1 MSYNSTKFRELL
13 VNRLVKKNLTKEELE
28 NIKEEALEIND
39 DFMTC
44 RILVTITEYPQASI
58 ELIQEIKDHIF
69 AIIKDNKIRET
80 YREEMEETSIVRQ
93 LYIKLNNKTLKENEL
108 RKMIEMTLTIKND
121 YKKGEILI
129 DIARRSET
137 SLELTQEIKEHISSK
152 IKDEDIRTK
161 RLELI
166 DKILEDKSIT
176 YKIGEKLKDKT
187 LTEDKLREIIETTL
201 TIETNSEKYKS
212 LVSVAEHPQASQN
225 LIVQEIKEYVAKIND
240 GYYLNSYIDKTM
252 EIWLNRLKDK
262 TLTEKELGQ
271 ITQDSWKVVEKYR
284 AKQDIFLENVVITLV
299 EHPQTSLKFLQNIE
313 HAISGYFYR
322 NAYKGIFDKIDAR
335 KSEIKKQQSL
345 EQYKGALGEFSAL
358 KKDTTLNK

>member
-1 MSYNSTKFRELL
+1 MSDNLTKFEELL
-13 VNRLVKKNLTKEELE
+13 FKRLVKKNLAKEELE
-28 NIKEEALEIND
+28 SIKKEALEIND

-44 RILVTITEYPQASI
+44 RVLVTITEYPQASI
-58 ELIQEIKDHIF
+58 ELIQEIKDYIF
-69 AIIKDNKIRET
+69 TTIKDNEIKER
-80 YREEMEETSIVRQ
+80 YRKEMEETSIVRQ
-93 LYIKLNNKTLKENEL
+93 LYIKLNNETLKEDEL
-108 RKMIEMTLTIKND
+108 REIIKMTLTIEND
-121 YKKGEILI
+121 YKTGEILI

-137 SLELTQEIKEHISSK
+137 SQELTQEIKEHISSK

-161 RLELI
+161 RLKSI
-166 DKILEDKSIT
+166 DKILEDKSIA

-187 LTEDKLREIIETTL
+187 LTEDKLREIIETAL

-212 LVSVAEHPQASQN
+212 LVSIAEHPQASQN
-225 LIVQEIKEYVAKIND
+225 LIVQEIKEYVVKINN

-299 EHPQTSLKFLQNIE
+299 EHPQTSLKFLRNIE
-313 HAISGYFYR
+313 YAISGYFSR
-322 NAYKGIFDKIDAR
+322 SAYKDI
-335 KSEIKKQQSL
+335 
-345 EQYKGALGEFSAL
+345 
-358 KKDTTLNK
+358 